1 MTADLLD
8 ERDLALQLHRVL
20 SDIDPARWRDEMAT
34 ALRHRLA
41 ELQRR
46 LARHDQGHHRALAA
60 TLEAELPHLEA
71 PPSELKQRWLVFKH
85 RVGPAYTEWASRLRE
100 AKVHVPSLRPTNYAR
115 SLMHVTSA
123 AAGIAVIELAGSPT
137 LVIAAAAAWFLF
149 AWTCELSRR
158 RSARVNALLMRF
170 FGPVAHAHE
179 AQRVNSA
186 TWYATALLGLALTRD
201 PLWCVA
207 GVAVLGVGDPV
218 AALIGRRFG
227 RLKLLHGRSLEGSLA
242 FVASG
247 AAVTFALFSW
257 LHPALPSTTAV
268 AMAIGAAAA
277 GALAEL
283 VSLRVD
289 DNLSIPLS
297 AASGAALAALLVG

>member
-1 MTADLLD
+1 MPADLLD
-8 ERDLALQLHRVL
+8 ERDLALQLHRAL

-41 ELQRR
+41 ELQAR
-46 LARHDQGHHRALAA
+46 LERYQHHRALAE
-60 TLEAELPHLEA
+60 TLKAELPHPET
-71 PPSELKQRWLVFKH
+71 PPTELKARWLAFKQ
-85 RVGPAYTEWASRLRE
+85 RVGPAYTDWAARLRE
-100 AKVHVPSLRPTNYAR
+100 SKVHVPSLRPTNYAR

-123 AAGIAVIELAGSPT
+123 VVGIAVIELAGAPG

-149 AWTCELSRR
+149 AWSCEISRR
-158 RSARVNALLMRF
+158 VSPKVNALLMRF

-186 TWYATALLGLALTRD
+186 TWYATALLGLALTRE

-218 AALIGRRFG
+218 AALVGRRFG
-227 RLKLLHGRSLEGSLA
+227 RIKLLHGRSLEGTLA
-242 FVASG
+242 FLVSG
-247 AAVTFALFSW
+247 ALVTFTLFAL
-257 LHPALPSTTAV
+257 LHPALPASTALVMALGAAV
-268 AMAIGAAAA
+268 AGAI
-277 GALAEL
+277 AEL

-297 AASGAALAALLVG
+297 AAAGAAMAAQLLG